1 MKKFGFFFLLFL
13 IAAGFVAKYALFDY
27 VVSDGKRVG
36 NLTKITQKGKIIK
49 TWEGTLDTG
58 YGEQLTF
65 HFSVK
70 DKAVAQQLYDLENRE
85 VVLYYNE
92 HLYGWPRDTKYDVFD
107 WKTQEE
113 SVGNKKTNTQNQTRA
128 IEQAEKTLFC
138 SFLGT
143 LISDPTLYTQ
153 VKQYIEKNNKYIF
166 NKYEICNE
174 K

>member
-13 IAAGFVAKYALFDY
+13 IVGGFVAKYALFDY

-36 NLTKITQKGKIIK
+36 NLTKITEKGKIIK

-70 DKAVAQQLYDLENRE
+70 DKNVAQQLYDLENRQ

-92 HLYGWPRDTKYDVFD
+92 HFYGWPRDTKYDVFE
-107 WKTQEE
+107 WKRQEE
-113 SVGNKKTNTQNQTRA
+113 GKVNNKKESTQSQARA

-143 LISDPTLYTQ
+143 LISNPTLYTQ
-153 VKQYIEKNNKYIF
+153 VKKYIEDNNKYIF
-166 NKYEICNE
+166 NKYELCNE
-174 K
+174 